1 MTPNDFFEA
10 ALKRRP
16 IENASQAHGPIN
28 VVSGI
33 TRLKLVEEPKSL
45 L

>member
-1 MTPNDFFEA
+1 MTPNDFFQA
-10 ALKRRP
+10 VLKRRP
-16 IENASQAHGPIN
+16 IKNASQAHGPVN